1 MTNTELREM
10 ADEFIGSV
18 PDTRPGELLFS
29 MMRNVD
35 KLNDF
40 GKAILNLIE
49 ENEKLKE
56 ENEELVILSKE
67 LKDATIKLISDIT
80 TAVK

>member
-1 MTNTELREM
+1 MTNTELREI

-18 PDTRPGELLFS
+18 PGTRPGELLSS

-35 KLNDF
+35 ELNDL

-49 ENEKLKE
+49 ENEKLKKDHRS
-56 ENEELVILSKE
+56 LPLAILQCPKC
-67 LKDATIKLISDIT
+67 LIPINRRNGE
-80 TAVK
+80 VFL